1 METETSCQVWVSQ
14 IEAAKI
20 SGTPSRT
27 LRDWISKGAIAV
39 NQQREVD
46 LIEIFLLMRKK
57 TDEKIQKLK
66 EGPRGKDGQRLVEA
80 QIRKANADADLL
92 EFKLAELERNHIAL
106 SEALADFDF
115 AKNAIKEK
123 FAGMG
128 DRLSGAISENNDPHQ
143 IESILTD
150 YIWRSLSELSALF
163 SGEN

>member
-1 METETSCQVWVSQ
+1 MESKESCQVWLAQ
-14 IEAAKI
+14 IEAARI

-27 LRDWISKGAIAV
+27 LRDWISKGDICCNEA
-39 NQQREVD
+39 REVD

-57 TDEKIQKLK
+57 ADEKIQKLK
-66 EGPRGKDGQRLVEA
+66 EGPRGKDGQRLIEA
-80 QIRKANADADLL
+80 QTRKANADADLL
-92 EFKLAELERNHIAL
+92 EFKLAEFEKNHISL
-106 SEALADFDF
+106 TESLEDFAF

-128 DRLSGAISENNDPHQ
+128 DRLSEVISENNDPHQ
-143 IESILTD
+143 IESILKD